1 MFIVCALRLTV
12 LRLAKTRAKSGVQL
26 FARALN
32 KKQSAEAGKST
43 GHKRS
48 AATCKSVGR
57 KRWVVF
63 AKYGILMT
71 YGDMQKH
78 GT

>member
-32 KKQSAEAGKST
+32 KKQSTEAGKST

-48 AATCKSVGR
+48 AAVLKHKRKTEGR
-57 KRWVVF
+57 
-63 AKYGILMT
+63 G
-71 YGDMQKH
+71 MQKH
-78 GT
+78 GTEADCGDL